1 MDILNNTRAESALKR
16 DVLQLDCCAAVIAVQ
31 FDNGQIA
38 VHNMGDPAG
47 REEIYGALGTA
58 SCRKLSEYNARIL
71 LAPTEE
77 GGEA

>member
-1 MDILNNTRAESALKR
+1 MNNTRAESALRR
-16 DVLQLDCCAAVIAVQ
+16 DVLRPDCCAAVIAVQ

-47 REEIYGALGTA
+47 REEIYAALGTA
-58 SCRKLSEYNARIL
+58 SGRKLSEYNCRLL
-71 LAPTEE
+71 LAKEK